1 MKYAIDKITG
11 NRVAILREADTRK
24 NADGSDV
31 CVVIRHPDGSQQ
43 IQFKTMLTSIK
54 GK

>member
-11 NRVAILREADTRK
+11 NRVCVVREANTRK
-24 NADGSDV
+24 NPDGSDV

-43 IQFKTMLTSIK
+43 IQFKTMLVDVK
-54 GK
+54 